1 MPNTLHEQ
9 FWALSPAHAAEILR
23 ELRTQSEQC
32 TSSSAPPQT
41 GTLSTVTTA
50 PTAQGAASF
59 AVLAAPENTKPYAM
73 HKSVAIITI
82 AGTITRSSWW
92 GSTAAQ
98 DTIRTIL
105 DAALADTSVKA
116 ILFSLNSPGGI
127 VSGTK
132 ELADHI
138 ADAATRK
145 PCAAYADGL
154 CASAAFWLAAA
165 TGRIYAPL
173 TAQVGSVGVVA
184 VHSDWSKFNE
194 KMGIAYTYLTGG
206 TFKAVGNEDSPLSE
220 KDKAYLQAKI
230 TALHDIFATDVS
242 KHLHIQAERGAW
254 AEGQLFLATEA
265 KSLGLIQEIVTDAR
279 SAAQQFAEEFTM
291 KKSEFI
297 AQYPAL
303 HAEIQA
309 EEQAKAQAALADQ
322 AKAHAQQVLSL
333 VGAVLGQEAQSKV
346 QAVADVG
353 ISAEAYAKLMSA
365 GLFVPPAAA
374 QTVPAST
381 PSKEILDGI
390 RAAHGGAV
398 PEAQAKSQNP
408 PSKLVHLA
416 EKAAARQ

>member
-32 TSSSAPPQT
+32 TPPSV
-41 GTLSTVTTA
+41 TLQAEIRPTVTTA
-50 PTAQGAASF
+50 PTVQGAASF
-59 AVLAAPENTKPYAM
+59 AMLAAPENTKPYAM
-73 HKSVAIITI
+73 YKSVAIITI

-98 DTIRTIL
+98 DTIRATL

-138 ADAATRK
+138 AQAATRK

-165 TGRIYAPL
+165 TGKIYAPL

-194 KMGIAYTYLTGG
+194 KMGIAYTYVTGG
-206 TFKAVGNEDSPLSE
+206 TFKAVGNENNPLSE

-230 TALHDIFATDVS
+230 TALHDIFATDVT
-242 KHLHIQAERGAW
+242 KHLPIQAERVAW

-265 KSLGLIQEIVTDAR
+265 KHLGLIQEIVTDVR

-291 KKSEFI
+291 KKAEFI
-297 AQYPAL
+297 AQHPDL

-322 AKAHAQQVLSL
+322 AKAHAQQVLAL

-346 QAVADVG
+346 QAVADAG
-353 ISAEAYAKLMSA
+353 ISAEAYATLTSA
-365 GLFVPPAAA
+365 GLFAVPAIA
-374 QTVPAST
+374 QTAPVST

-390 RAAHGGAV
+390 KAAHGGPVA
-398 PEAQAKSQNP
+398 EAQAQQAP
-408 PSKLVHLA
+408 PQSKLVHLA

>member
-23 ELRTQSEQC
+23 ELRTQREQC
-32 TSSSAPPQT
+32 TPPSALCGSLPTAP
-41 GTLSTVTTA
+41 TA

-59 AVLAAPENTKPYAM
+59 AMLAAPENTKPYSV
-73 HKSVAIITI
+73 HKCVAIITI
-82 AGTITRSSWW
+82 SGTVTRSSWW
-92 GSTAAQ
+92 ASTAAQ
-98 DTIRTIL
+98 DTIRATL
-105 DAALADTSVKA
+105 DAALADGAVKA
-116 ILFSLNSPGGI
+116 ILFSINSPGGI

-132 ELADHI
+132 ELADYI
-138 ADAATRK
+138 AQATSRK

-165 TGRIYAPL
+165 TGKIYAPL

-206 TFKAVGNEDSPLSE
+206 TFKAVGNENNPLSE
-220 KDKAYLQAKI
+220 KDKTYLQAKI
-230 TALHDIFATDVS
+230 TALHDIFATDVA

-265 KSLGLIQEIVTDAR
+265 KSLGLIQEIVADVR
-279 SAAQQFAEEFTM
+279 SAAQQFAEEHSM
-291 KKSEFI
+291 KKADFI
-297 AQYPAL
+297 AQYPDL

-322 AKAHAQQVLSL
+322 AKANAHQTLVL

-346 QAVADVG
+346 QTVAEAG
-353 ISAEAYAKLMSA
+353 ISAEAYAKLTSA
-365 GLFVPPAAA
+365 GLFAAPATV
-374 QTVPAST
+374 QTSPAPT

-390 RAAHGGAV
+390 KSAHGGPVA
-398 PEAQAKSQNP
+398 EAQAQLP
-408 PSKLVHLA
+408 PQSKLVHLA